1 MSQPVVIKGNR
12 YGISVFLD
20 PQAEYEALLKEVAV
34 KFRESARFFHG
45 AKMALSFEGKKL
57 SDEQQR
63 EMAEAITANSQVEIL
78 CILDQDEEK
87 ERLFQAAIEK
97 RMQSEKS
104 NVGRFYKGTLRN
116 GQVLESEGSVVILGD
131 VNPGAKVIAVGN
143 VIVLGAL
150 KGTACAGITGNDKVF
165 IAALEMEPT
174 QLRIGN
180 AMGRGGDEKE
190 KRKKQPPKPKIAF
203 CGDGGI
209 YVEELSRDILQD
221 IPLD

>member
-1 MSQPVVIKGNR
+1 MNQSVVIKGNR

-20 PQAEYEALLKEVAV
+20 PQADFETLLREVTERFKE
-34 KFRESARFFHG
+34 SSRFFRG
-45 AKMALSFEGKKL
+45 AKMALSLEGKKL

-63 EMAEAITANSQVEIL
+63 EMADAITKSGQVEIL

-87 ERLFQAAIEK
+87 ERLYQAAIE
-97 RMQSEKS
+97 RRQQDEKS

-180 AMGRGGDEKE
+180 ALGRGGDAKE
-190 KRKKQPPKPKIAF
+190 KRKKQQPKPMIAF
-203 CGDGGI
+203 SGDGGI
-209 YVEELSRDILQD
+209 YVEELRRDVLQD
-221 IPLD
+221 IPLE